1 MLMFHWKQGIWPTEP
16 TPSQGG
22 ISAFCDVTRGL
33 LFIIFQKGITSMFL
47 KESAEGWTS
56 LVYLM
61 FTNRLQTQFVSMK
74 YVLRG
79 SLKSFFFFF
88 KSTRS
93 DVKFPGRFFHLV
105 NILNQE
111 LLHNYQQ
118 TLIFI
123 SAKKKKKIQ

>member
-33 LFIIFQKGITSMFL
+33 LFIIFQKDLTSMFL

-79 SLKSFFFFF
+79 SLKSFLFFFF

-118 TLIFI
+118 THSFQL
-123 SAKKKKKIQ
+123 KRKKKIQ

>member
-1 MLMFHWKQGIWPTEP
+1 MLMFHWKQGNWPTEP

-33 LFIIFQKGITSMFL
+33 LFIIFQKGLTSMFL
-47 KESAEGWTS
+47 KESAGGWTS

-88 KSTRS
+88 E
-93 DVKFPGRFFHLV
+93 VHQV
-105 NILNQE
+105 
-111 LLHNYQQ
+111 
-118 TLIFI
+118 
-123 SAKKKKKIQ
+123 